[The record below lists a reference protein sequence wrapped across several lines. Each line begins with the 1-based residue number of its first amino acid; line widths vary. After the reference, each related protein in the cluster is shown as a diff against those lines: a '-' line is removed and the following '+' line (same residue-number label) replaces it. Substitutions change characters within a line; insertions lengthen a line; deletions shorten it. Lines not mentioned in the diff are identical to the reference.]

1 MELVL
6 ARRLFHTF
14 CEDSNVAGFTNRGK
28 KAILD
33 STFHADALPST
44 YKLHLVS
51 TIPDADTNT
60 LGDLTEISG
69 GGYAAKSLSKNS
81 TDFNVGPTED
91 DSSDIAYV
99 RIANQSWTASG
110 GSIGEAKFMVLT
122 DDNATESD
130 REVWG
135 FFDLRDGSGNGRTV
149 TDGQSLTVQNAEIRL
164 SES

>member
-1 MELVL
+1 M
-6 ARRLFHTF
+6 
-14 CEDSNVAGFTNRGK
+14 AGFTNRGK
-28 KAILD
+28 LRILD
-33 STFHADALPST
+33 AVFHGDALPST

-51 TIPDADTNT
+51 SIPDADTNT
-60 LGDLTEISG
+60 LSDLTEISG

-81 TDFNVGPTED
+81 TDFSTGPTED

-99 RIANQSWTASG
+99 RVANQVWTASG

-122 DDNATESD
+122 DDNATASA

-135 FFDLRDGSGNGRTV
+135 FFDLRDGDGNGRTV
-149 TDGQSLTVQNAEIRL
+149 TDGQSLTVQSSEIRL